1 MLEVLRQVVG
11 VGHPAPKPFKK
22 TLYTDWHAEYV
33 ILDPSLY
40 ACDGLSPLPVK
51 EKAFSRLSEHLQS
64 PLGLPKLWKAP
75 KPIKIELFPFGIRC
89 ASETG

>member
-11 VGHPAPKPFKK
+11 VRHPASKPFKK
-22 TLYTDWHAEYV
+22 TLYTDRHAEYV

-51 EKAFSRLSEHLQS
+51 EKAFSGLSEAS
-64 PLGLPKLWKAP
+64 P
-75 KPIKIELFPFGIRC
+75 KPPR
-89 ASETG
+89 ASEALESPEIYSNRIVFL